1 MTATFSHGLS
11 GRNRETGRHCQAAQP
26 KGRVYYR
33 VARHRSSMVRLL
45 PSRISTSAQA
55 PSVAS
60 RTKAKSNGGTI
71 TEICP
76 HRFSCRFDIP
86 LDASATPR

>member
-1 MTATFSHGLS
+1 
-11 GRNRETGRHCQAAQP
+11 
-26 KGRVYYR
+26 
-33 VARHRSSMVRLL
+33 VRLL